1 LKPYKHIETHHLGF
15 LLFVARLFAVVG
27 FLFLGLVLVVVLGII
42 FGGPS
47 PFSYSRISM
56 ATALPLTLGL
66 LGLSG
71 VFAAIVAFEEGF
83 RKRTEALLSK
93 TEILHVA

>member
-1 LKPYKHIETHHLGF
+1 MKPYKKIETHHLG
-15 LLFVARLFAVVG
+15 LLLLVARIYAVAG
-27 FLFLGLVLVVVLGII
+27 FLFLGLILLVLLGII
-42 FGGPS
+42 FGGPLN
-47 PFSYSRISM
+47 PISYSSISL

-83 RKRTEALLSK
+83 RKRTEVLLSCS
-93 TEILHVA
+93 EI